1 MKSDPLV
8 IRLRNGES
16 PLSVFSVSNIRD
28 ARQAFHTLRE
38 KYDFTFWAAR
48 QFFVKDIND
57 PDTLVPLILNNR
69 IDLVIS
75 IMEERYFDKKMGRY
89 VITKSGGPCGLTTAL
104 QAYVLWR
111 ILYSP
116 YKGTAH
122 ICGAS
127 KFNTHHLK
135 ANLARFLHLPSIPSS
150 NRIYFPYDLATQFLP
165 TQDSYV
171 QGQQPAFR
179 VSSPSLWEG
188 AGGRLQGAG
197 GRPSSFIF
205 TSVKNPD
212 ATRGIDLNY
221 AIFSD
226 ISKWHDHQRINS
238 NRAAAC
244 SLGSV
249 LLDYNTLFIYEG
261 NLPNDFPKYSA
272 DTNDYDIDSKN
283 YHQNLQKYYDKHV
296 KDARSPAPI
305 HIEEALYSLLHPDN
319 PPFRHISI

>member
-1 MKSDPLV
+1 MRNPFTGFDSPGYRFRLNCRPISHSPLYLPLAMKSDPLV

-135 ANLARFLHLPSIPSS
+135 ANLARFLHLPSIPSY
-150 NRIYFPYDLATQFLP
+150 NRIYFSPY
-165 TQDSYV
+165 
-171 QGQQPAFR
+171 
-179 VSSPSLWEG
+179 
-188 AGGRLQGAG
+188 G
-197 GRPSSFIF
+197 GRPSSFLF
-205 TSVKNPD
+205 SSVKNPD